1 MGVGRSF
8 PEVYP
13 TAKVKPGRLL
23 TLPMASETG
32 TASPG
37 ATAVGTHTLI
47 CINPTKPGA
56 AA

>member
-1 MGVGRSF
+1 MGVDESF

-23 TLPMASETG
+23 TLLMASETG